1 MPLVSLWKKKCHL
14 ESISRPAAI
23 RCYHPKSN
31 ELKLHARCLFKPSYK
46 NFPLSLLGIQE
57 EHWQQWRVFVNRCGS
72 SVWVSSE
79 GASVRGCRG
88 VLMNL
93 PMFVGRCDLCRW
105 SYQKVFYFTVCCLIT
120 CKDFKSLRMFGASW
134 DKGMVSKRTGC
145 GEYKDPFEIG
155 SFHLQY
161 SNEKMHLEIWSSIN
175 WSVAMVMKF
184 AHTRWA
190 VPTFA
195 VVKSWIKITGN
206 FYLIQVLSA

>member
-1 MPLVSLWKKKCHL
+1 
-14 ESISRPAAI
+14 
-23 RCYHPKSN
+23 
-31 ELKLHARCLFKPSYK
+31 
-46 NFPLSLLGIQE
+46 
-57 EHWQQWRVFVNRCGS
+57 
-72 SVWVSSE
+72 
-79 GASVRGCRG
+79 
-88 VLMNL
+88 MNL

-175 WSVAMVMKF
+175 
-184 AHTRWA
+184 
-190 VPTFA
+190 
-195 VVKSWIKITGN
+195 
-206 FYLIQVLSA
+206 